1 MRTTRQQKNIAKSR
15 FAACE
20 KAARLLTISVRA
32 AGRVPVS
39 KSVSPVHLSAGNH
52 FHGEPLSA
60 AQNNGVNLTRCEIF
74 RGKVPP
80 RQTQK

>member
-1 MRTTRQQKNIAKSR
+1 MKTTRQQKNREGTR
-15 FAACE
+15 FAACG
-20 KAARLLTISVRA
+20 KAARLLTISDRA

-39 KSVSPVHLSAGNH
+39 KSVSPVHLSAGRF
-52 FHGEPLSA
+52 FHGEASSGS
-60 AQNNGVNLTRCEIF
+60 QNIVNLTRCEIF